1 MKTKISPIRMIKRIG
16 IACIL
21 LSFTTVLFVNC
32 SKNNRNLADPQP
44 YVLIVKFKDPSYKN
58 HLIVTDYSRNTGG
71 GSTLMR
77 GNWCERTQWLTFGD
91 IDADG
96 SKIDGR
102 SWDYDFQER
111 FRDPFWALPDGWY
124 LIDWAWHG
132 LSTPYPYDGNTVL
145 TEVTFENY
153 TQYGMSEFPDSM
165 PHIYKDRNDI
175 FESRMIYVAD
185 LMGYSYPDGK
195 YPSYSLREYNK
206 KSGYDTLLIYSNQ
219 YFYHDMLMGIR
230 PVSKFGNCLCEIAD
244 ELDGYWAVLQS
255 QITTVINNGDLDNIK
270 KFDINQF
277 NPKVE

>member
-21 LSFTTVLFVNC
+21 FSFTTVLFVNC
-32 SKNNRNLADPQP
+32 SKNNRDLAKLQP
-44 YVLIVKFKDPSYKN
+44 YVLIVKFKDPFYKD

-71 GSTLMR
+71 GSILMR
-77 GNWCERTQWLTFGD
+77 GNWCERTHWLTLGERD
-91 IDADG
+91 VDG
-96 SKIDGR
+96 SKIDGL
-102 SWDYDFQER
+102 SWDYDFPER

-153 TQYGMSEFPDSM
+153 TQYGMSEFPDSI
-165 PHIYKDRNDI
+165 PHIYKDRKDI

-206 KSGYDTLLIYSNQ
+206 RSGCDTLLIYSNQ
-219 YFYHDMLMGIR
+219 YFYHDKLMGIR
-230 PVSKFGNCLCEIAD
+230 PVSKYGYCLCEMAD
-244 ELDGYWAVLQS
+244 ELNEYWAVLQS
-255 QITTVINNGDLDNIK
+255 QITNVINNDDLDNIK
-270 KFDINQF
+270 KFDINQLYS
-277 NPKVE
+277 KVE